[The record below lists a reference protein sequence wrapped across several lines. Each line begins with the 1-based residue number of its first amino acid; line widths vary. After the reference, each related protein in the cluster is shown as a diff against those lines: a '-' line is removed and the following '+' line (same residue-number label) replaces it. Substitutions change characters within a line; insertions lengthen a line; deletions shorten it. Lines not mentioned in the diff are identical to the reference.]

1 MKRYGNLFERIADIN
16 NIVLAHLN
24 ARKGKTK
31 DRAVRRVDRD
41 ILGHCVKV
49 REMLLNKTFT
59 TSAYHLFEIED
70 SGKRREIAELPYF
83 PDRIIQW
90 AILQVIEP
98 IFCKH
103 FIPTTYAAIPRK
115 GTHAALTKV
124 RNDLLND
131 PSGTK
136 YCLKL
141 DVKKFFPNIDKAI
154 LKSLFRRKFKDKDLL
169 WLLDDIVDSYDKDS
183 PKGIPIGSYTSQ
195 YFGNFYLSYFD
206 HWAKE
211 QKHIKY
217 YYRYMDDIVILSD
230 SKEYL
235 HRLRK
240 EIAEYLSVNLA
251 LTIKENWQVF
261 PTAVR
266 GIDFVGYRCFGRYT
280 LLRTRTKRRL
290 HQATKR
296 LQRKTNKGKTLS
308 RSDQSTVG
316 SYCGILQW
324 GDCTRLKNYTIN
336 KILEGQ
342 HGNSKRHAKGKAA

>member
-1 MKRYGNLFERIADIN
+1 MKIYGNLFERIADIN
-16 NIVLAHLN
+16 NIVRAHLN

-31 DRAVRRVDRD
+31 DKAVRRVDRD
-41 ILGHCVKV
+41 ILGHCVKI
-49 REMLLNKTFT
+49 RQMLLNKTFT

-70 SGKRREIAELPYF
+70 RGKRREIAELPYF

-235 HRLRK
+235 HRLRE
-240 EIAEYLSVNLA
+240 EIAEYLSGNLA

-296 LQRKTNKGKTLS
+296 LRRKTNKGKTLS

>member
-16 NIVLAHLN
+16 NIVRAHLN

-41 ILGHCVKV
+41 ILGHCVKI
-49 REMLLNKTFT
+49 REMLLNNTFT

-131 PSGTK
+131 PSGTQ

-211 QKHIKY
+211 QKRIKY

-240 EIAEYLSVNLA
+240 DIAEYLSCNLV
-251 LTIKENWQVF
+251 LTVKENWQVF

-266 GIDFVGYRCFGRYT
+266 GIDFVGYRCFGKYT

-296 LQRKTNKGKTLS
+296 LRRKTNKGKTLS

-324 GDCTRLKNYTIN
+324 GDCTRLKNFTIN

-342 HGNSKRHAKGKAA
+342 HGNSKRHTKNKTA

>member
-16 NIVLAHLN
+16 NIVRAHLN

-41 ILGHCVKV
+41 ILGHCVKI
-49 REMLLNKTFT
+49 RKMLLNKTFT

-90 AILQVIEP
+90 AIIQVIEP

-103 FIPTTYAAIPRK
+103 FIPTSYAAIPRK

-154 LKSLFRRKFKDKDLL
+154 LKSLLRRKFKDKDLL
-169 WLLDDIVDSYDKDS
+169 WLLDDIVDSYDNGN

-211 QKHIKY
+211 EKRIKY
-217 YYRYMDDIVILSD
+217 LLRYMDDIVIVSD
-230 SKEYL
+230 
-235 HRLRK
+235 
-240 EIAEYLSVNLA
+240 V
-251 LTIKENWQVF
+251 
-261 PTAVR
+261 
-266 GIDFVGYRCFGRYT
+266 
-280 LLRTRTKRRL
+280 
-290 HQATKR
+290 
-296 LQRKTNKGKTLS
+296 
-308 RSDQSTVG
+308 
-316 SYCGILQW
+316 
-324 GDCTRLKNYTIN
+324 
-336 KILEGQ
+336 
-342 HGNSKRHAKGKAA
+342 